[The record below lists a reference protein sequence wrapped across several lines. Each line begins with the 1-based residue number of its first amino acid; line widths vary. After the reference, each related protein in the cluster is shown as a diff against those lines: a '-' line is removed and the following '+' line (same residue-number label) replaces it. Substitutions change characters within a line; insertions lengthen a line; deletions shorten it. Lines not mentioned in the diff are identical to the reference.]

1 MAIIC
6 KQIQFLK
13 AGETVIKDIDKAI
26 VLRES
31 IIITE
36 EQFEKFNS
44 RSEEFQYI
52 KIEEEV
58 KVKKKSKKDIE
69 PNQPT
74 EQLEPTE

>member
-1 MAIIC
+1 MAIRC

-13 AGETVIKDIDKAI
+13 AGNTVIKDVDKAI

-44 RSEEFQYI
+44 RSEDIQYV
-52 KIEEEV
+52 KIEEV
-58 KVKKKSKKDIE
+58 KAKKKSKKDIE
-69 PNQPT
+69 PTQPT

>member
-1 MAIIC
+1 MAIRC
-6 KQIQFLK
+6 KQIQYLK

-31 IIITE
+31 IIITD

-52 KIEEEV
+52 KIEEEL

-69 PNQPT
+69 PIQPT

>member
-1 MAIIC
+1 MAIRC

-31 IIITE
+31 IIITD

-44 RSEEFQYI
+44 RSDEFQYV
-52 KIEEEV
+52 KIEEV
-58 KVKKKSKKDIE
+58 KAKKKSKKDIE
-69 PNQPT
+69 PTQPT